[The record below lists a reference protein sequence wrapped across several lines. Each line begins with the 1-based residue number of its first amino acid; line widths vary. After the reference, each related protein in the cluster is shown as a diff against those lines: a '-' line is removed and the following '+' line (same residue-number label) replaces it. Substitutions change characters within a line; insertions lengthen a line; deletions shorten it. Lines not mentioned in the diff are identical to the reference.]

1 MKKLFLL
8 FLTLTGLVSAKADLT
23 TSGYYRIRN
32 VYTQRFVTVAD
43 DECEYVDFVAG
54 KIDGHSMVT
63 EKDFSLICHDPASI
77 IYIDKI
83 SGSKYEVAA
92 QGVKMS
98 NMMKYDFHLLENGKY
113 DGQKTYRLYGVE
125 KGVTKYLADKGPVSR
140 QTMTVT
146 FGNPMGGAN
155 TNSQLI
161 CNWMILPVEASSAD
175 NYFGVLPT
183 VEADG
188 AEWASL
194 YASFPYSA
202 FSEDMEFY
210 YPCAIAYTGIC
221 EMKKIEGVVPGGVP
235 VIVKCKS
242 VDPAANRLNIGGTAG
257 KAPADNKMRGQYF
270 NCYMNNGE
278 FVNRLAYNPD
288 TMRVLGRCSDG
299 SVGFVTDESLDF
311 IPANSTYIVV
321 EPWYP
326 KEIKFVFSHEEYDA
340 GVGEIKA
347 DPVSARPDVYNF
359 AGVRIL
365 SNATKEEIKAL
376 PPGIYIIGGEKIVI
390 K

>member
-1 MKKLFLL
+1 
-8 FLTLTGLVSAKADLT
+8 
-23 TSGYYRIRN
+23 
-32 VYTQRFVTVAD
+32 
-43 DECEYVDFVAG
+43 
-54 KIDGHSMVT
+54 
-63 EKDFSLICHDPASI
+63 
-77 IYIDKI
+77 
-83 SGSKYEVAA
+83 KYEVAA

-113 DGQKTYRLYGVE
+113 EGQKTYRLYGVE
-125 KGVTKYLADKGPVSR
+125 KGVTKYLADKGPTSR

-146 FGNPMGGAN
+146 FGNPMGGA
-155 TNSQLI
+155 TSNSQLI
-161 CNWMILPVEASSAD
+161 CNWMILPVDASSAD

-183 VEADG
+183 VEAGG

-202 FSEDMEFY
+202 YSEGVEFY
-210 YPCAIAYTGIC
+210 YPCAVAYTGIC
-221 EMKKIEGVVPGGVP
+221 EMKKIEGVVPAGVP
-235 VIVKCKS
+235 VIVKCKGS
-242 VDPAANRLNIGGTAG
+242 EPIANRLNIGGNAG

-299 SVGFVTDESLDF
+299 SIGFVTDESLDF

-340 GVGEIKA
+340 GVGEIKV
-347 DPVSARPDVYNF
+347 DPVKEKTDVYNF

-365 SNATKEEIKAL
+365 RNATEEEIKLL
-376 PPGIYIIGGEKIVI
+376 PKGLYIIGGEKRVI